1 MCTRVRQAGL
11 SLIELVIFI
20 VIVSVGVAGV
30 LSVMNVTTQH
40 SADPMVRKQVVAFAE
55 SLLEEV
61 MAKNYCDPDFVACTI
76 SVEATRDLYDDI
88 ADYDGKTFQGTD
100 TLVGAGVVPALAGY
114 SGKVDV
120 AAEASVNAVPMRR
133 ITVTV
138 TGGTESLQLSGYRAN
153 Y

>member
-1 MCTRVRQAGL
+1 MCIKVRQTGL
-11 SLIELVIFI
+11 SLVELVIFI
-20 VIVSVGVAGV
+20 VIVGVGVAGI

-40 SADPMVRKQVVAFAE
+40 SADPMIRKQAVAFAE

-61 MAKNYCDPDFVACTI
+61 MSKNYCDPDFATCTG
-76 SVEATRDLYDDI
+76 SVEASRDLYDDI
-88 ADYDGKTFQGTD
+88 ADYDGKTFQGAD

-114 SGKVDV
+114 TGKVAV
-120 AAEASVNAVPMRR
+120 APEALVSGVPMRR

-138 TGGTESLQLSGYRAN
+138 TGGNESIQLSGYRAN